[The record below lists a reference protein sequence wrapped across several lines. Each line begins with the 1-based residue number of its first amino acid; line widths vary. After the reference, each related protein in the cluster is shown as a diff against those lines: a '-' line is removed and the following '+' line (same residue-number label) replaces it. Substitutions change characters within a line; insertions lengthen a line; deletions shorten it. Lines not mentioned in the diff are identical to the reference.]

1 MINSCRMAR
10 TRPSK
15 DAETP
20 SAPPPGPGSDPP
32 GRAPGRPAGE
42 GPALRQRLLDAA
54 VACFARKGIAG
65 SSLRAIAD
73 EAGATP
79 ALLHY
84 YFGNREA
91 LTEAVIEEKLLPVMR
106 GLDQPLHAAGDDPRA
121 LIRGFVRA
129 VLGVSMAHPW
139 LPRLWVREVLHEGGG
154 LRGLM
159 LERIAPLPR
168 ALAAR
173 FARAQAAGRLNPR
186 IDARLLV
193 PSLIGQTMFMA
204 ASAPI
209 WRGVLGADDVDAD
222 ALCAHVL
229 ALLEQG
235 LELNDEDA

>member
-1 MINSCRMAR
+1 MRHDPNLPIQRRRDALGPASRAGLRPAR
-10 TRPSK
+10 PC
-15 DAETP
+15 A
-20 SAPPPGPGSDPP
+20 
-32 GRAPGRPAGE
+32 RPAG
-42 GPALRQRLLDAA
+42 R
-54 VACFARKGIAG
+54 
-65 SSLRAIAD
+65 
-73 EAGATP
+73 
-79 ALLHY
+79 
-84 YFGNREA
+84 
-91 LTEAVIEEKLLPVMR
+91 R
-106 GLDQPLHAAGDDPRA
+106 GLDQPLQAAGDDPRA

-129 VLGVSMAHPW
+129 VLGVAMAHPW

-173 FARAQAAGRLNPR
+173 FASAQAAGRLNPR

-209 WRGVLGADDVDAD
+209 WRGVLGA
-222 ALCAHVL
+222 

>member
-1 MINSCRMAR
+1 MPR
-10 TRPSK
+10 TRPPT
-15 DAETP
+15 DAAPVTAP
-20 SAPPPGPGSDPP
+20 S

-42 GPALRQRLLDAA
+42 GTELRQRLLDAA

-84 YFGNREA
+84 YFGSRDA
-91 LTEAVIEEKLLPVMR
+91 LTEAVIEEKLIPVMY
-106 GLDQPLHAAGDDPRA
+106 GLEEPLQGTDDDPREF
-121 LIRGFVRA
+121 IRGFVRS
-129 VLGVSMAHPW
+129 VLRVAMAHPW
-139 LPRLWVREVLHEGGG
+139 LPRLWVREVLHEGGA

-159 LERIAPLPR
+159 LNRIAPLPR

-173 FARAQAAGRLNPR
+173 FAQAQAAGRLNPR
-186 IDARLLV
+186 LDPRLLV

-209 WRGVLGADDVDAD
+209 WRSVLDAHDVDTD
-222 ALCAHVL
+222 ALCEHVL

-235 LELNDEDA
+235 LELGDE